1 MLGETGSNDCKNVLQ
16 SLVDL
21 CSELGV
27 PIQEEKTVHPTTCIV
42 FMWITLDSE
51 LMEARLP
58 HEKIIKIKEKIN
70 EMINCKKTTLRQ
82 LQSLIDLLNLACC
95 VVPPGRAFLRRITD
109 LTRGLKYPHHRRW
122 VTKEAKEDLLA
133 WLKFIVSFNG
143 KSVISDNRWLNSEE
157 IHLFTDASGIGFGL
171 ILGNE
176 WACAGWPVKWQSKN
190 ITIRELFPI
199 FLALKLW
206 GSAIENK
213 CIVFHTDNEAVVH
226 IINNQTCKDEEIMQL
241 VREMVVT
248 LMQRNILFRAV
259 HIKGIL
265 NLTADFLSR
274 MQMGKFREQ
283 HPTANQWPTKIPQEW
298 LPH

>member
-1 MLGETGSNDCKNVLQ
+1 MLN
-16 SLVDL
+16 
-21 CSELGV
+21 
-27 PIQEEKTVHPTTCIV
+27 
-42 FMWITLDSE
+42 F
-51 LMEARLP
+51 
-58 HEKIIKIKEKIN
+58 
-70 EMINCKKTTLRQ
+70 
-82 LQSLIDLLNLACC
+82 ACC
-95 VVPPGRAFLRRITD
+95 VVPPGRAFLRRIID

-143 KSVISDNRWLNSEE
+143 KSVISDYWWLNSEE

-190 ITIRELFPI
+190 ITTKELFPNV
-199 FLALKLW
+199 LALKLW

-241 VREMVVT
+241 VGEIVVT

-274 MQMGKFREQ
+274 MQIGKFREQ
-283 HPTANQWPTKIPQEW
+283 HPTANQWPTKIPQKW